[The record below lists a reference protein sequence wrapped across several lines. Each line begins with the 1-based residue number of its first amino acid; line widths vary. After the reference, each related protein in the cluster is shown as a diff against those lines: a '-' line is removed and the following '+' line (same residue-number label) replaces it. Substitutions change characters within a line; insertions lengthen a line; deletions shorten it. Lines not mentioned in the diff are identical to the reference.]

1 MSICRHNSST
11 WSGIYVVGSVRVTP
25 YPRAHISTRSI
36 YATDSAAARMV
47 RVCNIALKIRV
58 RFATTQLDGVATDS
72 WGIFSGVSGVI
83 GSPYTA
89 ERNCASERRSVG
101 IVARFIDRMVIY
113 RAGHL

>member
-1 MSICRHNSST
+1 M
-11 WSGIYVVGSVRVTP
+11 
-25 YPRAHISTRSI
+25 A
-36 YATDSAAARMV
+36 
-47 RVCNIALKIRV
+47 
-58 RFATTQLDGVATDS
+58 QLDGVATDS

-89 ERNCASERRSVG
+89 ETDCASERLSVG